1 MTENATD
8 GTMAPMPGG
17 RAGPGAYRVV
27 LKMEKML
34 VQTVRIVIGQIVCLD
49 GDRKGNFARITS
61 AVRQAKSQGA
71 DLVCL
76 PEMALLGWVNPNA
89 HQRAH
94 PIPGEDSEA
103 LCKLARDHKVH
114 LCVGLAEKDV
124 GHLYDSALL
133 ISDEGEILLKHRKI
147 NLLAELMTPPYTP
160 GKTVRVAETKLGR
173 IGLLICADTH
183 EPEILA
189 RMAELE
195 PKLVLV
201 PYGYAAQAEA
211 WPGHGKA
218 LEAVVINTAKTT
230 GAPVI
235 GTNLVGEISQGPWRG
250 MTYGGHSVAADR
262 TGKILAT
269 GNDQDRDIRLVTLPL
284 DR

>member
-1 MTENATD
+1 M
-8 GTMAPMPGG
+8 
-17 RAGPGAYRVV
+17 
-27 LKMEKML
+27 
-34 VQTVRIVIGQIVCLD
+34 QTVRIAIGQIVCLD
-49 GDRKGNFARITS
+49 GDRRGNLARIDN
-61 AVRQAKSQGA
+61 ALREAKRQEA

-76 PEMALLGWVNPNA
+76 PEMALLGWVNPDA

-94 PIPGEDSEA
+94 PIPGEDSQA
-103 LCKLARDHKVH
+103 LCKLARDHQFH
-114 LCVGLAEKDV
+114 LCVGLAEKESD
-124 GHLYDSALL
+124 HLYDAALL
-133 ISDEGEILLKHRKI
+133 IDSTGQILLKHRKI

-160 GKTVRVAETKLGR
+160 GQTVRVAETKLGR
-173 IGLLICADTH
+173 IGVLICADTH
-183 EPEILA
+183 EAEILA

-201 PYGYAAQAEA
+201 PYGYAAQEEA

-218 LEAVVINTAKTT
+218 LEEVVTTTAKTI

-235 GTNLVGEISQGPWRG
+235 GTNLIGQITHGPWQG

-269 GNDQDRDIRLVTLPL
+269 GQDLDRDVRLITLSL
-284 DR
+284 DP

>member
-1 MTENATD
+1 
-8 GTMAPMPGG
+8 
-17 RAGPGAYRVV
+17 
-27 LKMEKML
+27 
-34 VQTVRIVIGQIVCLD
+34 VQTVRIAIAQIVCLD
-49 GDRKGNFARITS
+49 GDRKGNFARIDH
-61 AVRQAKSQGA
+61 AVREAKSQGA

-76 PEMALLGWVNPNA
+76 PEMALLGWVNPDA

-94 PIPGEDSEA
+94 PIPGEDSES
-103 LCKLARDHKVH
+103 LCKLARDHQIH
-114 LCVGLAEKDV
+114 LSIGLAEKNGDC
-124 GHLYDSALL
+124 LYDSALL
-133 ISDEGEILLKHRKI
+133 IDNEGQILLKHRKI
-147 NLLAELMTPPYTP
+147 NLLAELMSPPYTP

-183 EPEILA
+183 ESEILA

-201 PYGYAAQAEA
+201 PYGYAAQQEA

-218 LEAVVINTAKTT
+218 LEAVVVNTAKTT

-235 GTNLVGEISQGPWRG
+235 GTNLIGQISHGPWRG
-250 MTYGGHSVAADR
+250 MTYGGHSVAADS
-262 TGKILAT
+262 TGAILAT

-284 DR
+284 NR